1 MRMQV
6 TRTARALAVFRGLRH
21 DLRPMCGASGQEQ
34 SPPGFPARAQCRRR
48 RGGSPR
54 VAAHAPPAR
63 PPYTC
68 MRRCREQRELLL
80 LFAVSGAVCGLCAA
94 HQVRNETPSAPQ
106 PMPSTGGG
114 VAALPAS
121 PLMHPLHTP
130 PQPRS
135 SACQVVAPCDAVLTR
150 LLSRQVCAVLPA
162 TAAAVPDG
170 RRADPTG
177 APCGVARHDRV
188 AASTCTEQISSL
200 HHGEQK
206 CSLQVPAA
214 TRS

>member
-1 MRMQV
+1 MPARSQRRVRLGGSPRVAAHKPSIHPLCMRMQV

-106 PMPSTGGG
+106 PMPSAGGG

-135 SACQVVAPCDAVLTR
+135 SACQVVAPCD
-150 LLSRQVCAVLPA
+150 
-162 TAAAVPDG
+162 
-170 RRADPTG
+170 
-177 APCGVARHDRV
+177 VARQDRV
-188 AASTCTEQISSL
+188 AASTCQEQFSAP

-206 CSLQVPAA
+206 CS
-214 TRS
+214 

>member
-1 MRMQV
+1 MPARSQRRVRLGGSPRVAAHKPSIHPLCMRMQV

-106 PMPSTGGG
+106 PMPSAGGG

-135 SACQVVAPCDAVLTR
+135 SACQVVAPCD
-150 LLSRQVCAVLPA
+150 
-162 TAAAVPDG
+162 
-170 RRADPTG
+170 
-177 APCGVARHDRV
+177 VARQDRV
-188 AASTCTEQISSL
+188 AASTCQE
-200 HHGEQK
+200 HF
-206 CSLQVPAA
+206 CSP
-214 TRS
+214 